1 MSRRNR
7 FSRRDFLKLSGA
19 AGVGA
24 AAFGGP
30 LMPFLAHR
38 MANAQ
43 DSEPLRAAM
52 SSAGLAGSWN
62 AQGQDAALYW
72 GELLNVE
79 IEWFDGEFDP
89 VAQRAAFDQ
98 VATQEWD
105 FVAVQPNTIGVLVDP
120 IQSLIDAG
128 TPVIGMDTLIAPL
141 ADLQEMGVLSFIA
154 PDNVFLSEAV
164 MARVIQEMG
173 GAGKIAHIGGQPGH
187 TGAQARG
194 QGFLNQVSQFPDI
207 EVVDDQP
214 ADWNV
219 SIAADI
225 AESVL
230 NRHPDLAGLFADNDD
245 MALAAR
251 QVIDEAG
258 LGDQVVV
265 GGVDAMPSAIEAV
278 ADGRLLATT
287 RNSSTRI
294 HGWSVV
300 AGAFAAT
307 AGLDAAREQLPFF
320 VLADGPLITAEIDDN
335 PDFADEPW
343 KRKNYGFSTIP
354 GQLWLEEQFL
364 F

>member
-1 MSRRNR
+1 MSKISRRN
-7 FSRRDFLKLSGA
+7 FMKMSAMGGTALGMNLLPFIASR
-19 AGVGA
+19 
-24 AAFGGP
+24 
-30 LMPFLAHR
+30 M
-38 MANAQ
+38 NAQ
-43 DSEPLRAAM
+43 DRPLRAAM

-72 GELLNVE
+72 ASLLGVE

-89 VAQRAAFDQ
+89 VAQRARFDQ
-98 VATQEWD
+98 IATQSWD
-105 FVAVQPNTIGVLVDP
+105 FVAVQPNTIGVLVEP
-120 IQSLIDAG
+120 IQALIDAG

-141 ADLQEMGVLSFIA
+141 ADLQSMGVLSFIA
-154 PDNVFLSEAV
+154 PNNVFMSTSV
-164 MARVIQEMG
+164 MGEVIAAMG

-194 QGFLNQVSQFPDI
+194 QGFLNSVAQYPDI

-219 SIAADI
+219 SIAADLT
-225 AESVL
+225 ESIL
-230 NRHPDLAGLFADNDD
+230 NRHPDLAALFADNDD
-245 MALAAR
+245 MALAAK
-251 QVIDEAG
+251 QVIDNAG

-265 GGVDAMPSAIEAV
+265 GGVDAMPSALEAV
-278 ADGRLLATT
+278 ADGRLLATA

-307 AGLDAAREQLPFF
+307 VGLDAAREQIPFF
-320 VLADGPLITAEIDDN
+320 ILADGPLVTAEIDNN
-335 PDFADEPW
+335 PAFADEPW
-343 KRKNYGFSTIP
+343 KLDNYGLSSIP

>member
-1 MSRRNR
+1 
-7 FSRRDFLKLSGA
+7 
-19 AGVGA
+19 
-24 AAFGGP
+24 
-30 LMPFLAHR
+30 
-38 MANAQ
+38 
-43 DSEPLRAAM
+43 M

-72 GELLNVE
+72 AKLLNVE

-89 VAQRAAFDQ
+89 VSQRAKFDQ
-98 VATQEWD
+98 IATQEWD
-105 FVAVQPNTIGVLVDP
+105 FVAVQPNTIGILVEP
-120 IQSLIDAG
+120 IQALIDAG

-141 ADLQEMGVLSFIA
+141 DELQAMGVLSFIA

-164 MARVIQEMG
+164 MVKVIAKMG
-173 GAGKIAHIGGQPGH
+173 GKGKIAHIGGQPGH

-194 QGFLNQVSQFPDI
+194 QGFLNQVSQYPDI

-214 ADWNV
+214 ADWDV
-219 SIAADI
+219 SKAAGL

-230 NRHPDLAGLFADNDD
+230 NRHPDLAAIFADNDD

-251 QVIDEAG
+251 QVIDQAG
-258 LGDQVVV
+258 LGDQVIV
-265 GGVDAMPSAIEAV
+265 GGVDAMPSALEAV

-287 RNSSTRI
+287 RNPSTRI

-307 AGLDAAREQLPFF
+307 VGLDAARDQIPFF
-320 VLADGPLITAEIDDN
+320 VLADGPLVTGEVDTN
-335 PDFADEPW
+335 PEFNDAPW
-343 KRKNYGFSTIP
+343 KRINYGFSSIE

>member
-1 MSRRNR
+1 MSGLSRRN
-7 FSRRDFLKLSGA
+7 FLKWSA
-19 AGVGA
+19 VGA
-24 AAFGGP
+24 TATGMN
-30 LMPFLAHR
+30 LMPFVAQR
-38 MANAQ
+38 VAAQ
-43 DSEPLRAAM
+43 DRPLRAAM

-72 GELLNVE
+72 ASLLGVE

-89 VAQRAAFDQ
+89 AAQRAKFDQ
-98 VATQEWD
+98 IATQEWD
-105 FVAVQPNTIGVLVDP
+105 FVAVQPNTIGVLVEP
-120 IQSLIDAG
+120 IQALIDAG

-141 ADLQEMGVLSFIA
+141 DELQSMGVLSFIA
-154 PDNVFLSEAV
+154 PDNVFMSSSV
-164 MARVIQEMG
+164 MAKVIEAMG

-194 QGFLNQVSQFPDI
+194 QGFLNMVAQFPDI

-225 AESVL
+225 TESVL
-230 NRHPDLAGLFADNDD
+230 NRHPDLSALFADNDD
-245 MALAAR
+245 MALAAK
-251 QVIDEAG
+251 QVIDNAG
-258 LGDQVVV
+258 LGAQVVV
-265 GGVDAMPSAIEAV
+265 GGVDAMPSALEAV
-278 ADGRLLATT
+278 ADGRLLATS
-287 RNSSTRI
+287 RNPSTRI

-307 AGLDAAREQLPFF
+307 VGVDAAREQIPFF
-320 VLADGPLITAEIDDN
+320 VLADGPLVTAEIDDN
-335 PDFADEPW
+335 PDFADAPW
-343 KRKNYGFSTIP
+343 KRANYGLSSID